1 MHGREVRDIVEDSTK
16 NMVVLQLKQG
26 AAEKTIVRMIK
37 LYGCGTIWM

>member
-26 AAEKTIVRMIK
+26 GCRKTIVRMIK
-37 LYGCGTIWM
+37 L